1 MHMQKEETTGDHQEF
16 DEMYRRTQAEIYKFI
31 RYRVADKELA
41 KDVLQET
48 YYVAYKKWDILCEHS
63 NPMGWLINT
72 AKNKIRE
79 LNKSL
84 KKIECEVDL
93 DADEYTFTEDGYGK
107 SELDLIITKGLTE
120 EEKKDNESLI
130 QELTK
135 RLDWYIM
142 KASDEEFDADEVQT
156 LMKLLDNLK
165 TEEDN
170 VEDELPVEEALDD
183 FWKHCEEREEE
194 ERLLLGTEEERD
206 KSEPVAEKEEDKPRE
221 GKLHKVLWYFHRRR
235 FAVVAA
241 AVLVVMVLGGSW
253 QVVANAK
260 KHGGFFW
267 WMDKNEEG
275 TTMIT
280 APEGV
285 EDFVNFEVGKCYSIE
300 EVPSEYSEY
309 VKELLEI
316 KTISDYSFDYAKIHK
331 DQSDDTVSVLMKN
344 DENNIRFQIKIYPQE
359 ILRVRETYPGYV
371 FETEFED
378 EGIFFDVFSKE
389 EISGEN
395 TYLMYFYYGR
405 EKYIVMGRNDKSVL
419 QDIVVEYK
427 NVVLNHHN
435 K

>member
-1 MHMQKEETTGDHQEF
+1 M
-16 DEMYRRTQAEIYKFI
+16 
-31 RYRVADKELA
+31 
-41 KDVLQET
+41 
-48 YYVAYKKWDILCEHS
+48 KKQ
-63 NPMGWLINT
+63 
-72 AKNKIRE
+72 
-79 LNKSL
+79 
-84 KKIECEVDL
+84 
-93 DADEYTFTEDGYGK
+93 
-107 SELDLIITKGLTE
+107 
-120 EEKKDNESLI
+120 DNESLI

-142 KASDEEFDADEVQT
+142 EASDEEFDADEVQT

-206 KSEPVAEKEEDKPRE
+206 KSEPVAEKEEDKLRE
-221 GKLHKVLWYFHRRR
+221 GKFHKVLWYFHRRR

-253 QVVANAK
+253 QVVANAE

-285 EDFVNFEVGKCYSIE
+285 EDFNNVLTGRYYSID
-300 EVPSEYSEY
+300 EVPKEYRRYVEQVCDIQKLSEYSF
-309 VKELLEI
+309 I
-316 KTISDYSFDYAKIHK
+316 YSKIIRSKHK
-331 DQSDDTVSVLMKN
+331 DNIYVFMRGNKDI
-344 DENNIRFQIKIYPQE
+344 IRFEIIVYPQE
-359 ILRVRETYPGYV
+359 ILRVREIYPGYT
-371 FETEFED
+371 FEREFED
-378 EGIFFDVFSKE
+378 DGIIFDVLSKE
-389 EISGEN
+389 ELSERN
-395 TYLMYFYYGR
+395 TYLMYFYLGK
-405 EKYIVMGRNDKSVL
+405 EKYIVMSNEDESSL
-419 QDIVVEYK
+419 QSIVVEYK
-427 NVVLNHHN
+427 NLILESNMN

>member
-1 MHMQKEETTGDHQEF
+1 M
-16 DEMYRRTQAEIYKFI
+16 
-31 RYRVADKELA
+31 
-41 KDVLQET
+41 
-48 YYVAYKKWDILCEHS
+48 KKQ
-63 NPMGWLINT
+63 
-72 AKNKIRE
+72 
-79 LNKSL
+79 
-84 KKIECEVDL
+84 
-93 DADEYTFTEDGYGK
+93 
-107 SELDLIITKGLTE
+107 
-120 EEKKDNESLI
+120 DNESLI

-194 ERLLLGTEEERD
+194 ERLLLGTEEEKD

-221 GKLHKVLWYFHRRR
+221 GKLHKVLWYFRRRR

-253 QVVANAK
+253 QVVANAE

-280 APEGV
+280 APEGGQQVSSNAEV
-285 EDFVNFEVGKCYSIE
+285 EGYYSIE
-300 EVPSEYSEY
+300 EVPEEYRDYVEEIFEIDNVSESMFDY
-309 VKELLEI
+309 VKVHRE
-316 KTISDYSFDYAKIHK
+316 SHG
-331 DQSDDTVSVLMKN
+331 DTVSVFMKN
-344 DENNIRFQIKIYPQE
+344 NDNIIRFQIKTYPQE

-378 EGIFFDVFSKE
+378 EGIIFDIFSKE

-395 TYLMYFYYGR
+395 TYLMYFYYGK
-405 EKYIVMGRNDKSVL
+405 EKYIVMGRNNKSVL

-427 NVVLNHHN
+427 NVVLDHYN